1 MLKQFIINKTGTDYV
16 VGDIHGCFSLLRAKL
31 DEIGFDPTKDRLFS
45 VGDLVD
51 RGTESDKVLEWLSKH
66 WFHAVC
72 GNHEQMIIDAFNGG
86 DNEIHQCAVNGGA
99 WFFTMFEHEKDAIVE
114 AFNKLPIMIEVE
126 TPTGLVGIIHAQV
139 SLNNWVT
146 TKQAI
151 TTPGAFEEDVFE
163 NCIWGRTKI
172 NRMDETP
179 IHGVTKVYCGHTP
192 TKDVVVLGNQHYIDT
207 GAVYTGKLTIVKITG
222 ELI

>member
-1 MLKQFIINKTGTDYV
+1 MLKRFKQNTAGTDYV
-16 VGDIHGCFSLLRAKL
+16 VGDIHGCFSLLQTTL
-31 DEIGFDPTKDRLFS
+31 DELGFDPSKDRLFS

-51 RGTESDKVLEWLSKH
+51 RGPESEKVLEWLNKP
-66 WFHAVC
+66 WFHAVL
-72 GNHEQMIIDAFNGG
+72 GNHEKMIADSVTG
-86 DNEIHQCAVNGGA
+86 DDTSAYLCVVNGGT

-207 GAVYTGKLTIVKITG
+207 GAVYTGKLTVVKI
-222 ELI
+222 